1 MENGLHSLT
10 HTLSLSSTHTHT
22 QRHPYTL
29 HPCCWQA
36 KQDVHTSTTHTFL
49 LFVKRG
55 NLVKCLCTFCCLL
68 KHTNGAIWRPVR
80 CVLEASMLVVKRF
93 CKCLCLQ
100 LLFFNAA
107 LWASRISVF
116 LSQRTP
122 LKKYH

>member
-1 MENGLHSLT
+1 MDKWRMGYTHSHTHSL
-10 HTLSLSSTHTHT
+10 SLFHT

-29 HPCCWQA
+29 HLCCWQA

-49 LFVKRG
+49 LFVERG

-68 KHTNGAIWRPVR
+68 KHTNVAIWRPVR

-100 LLFFNAA
+100 LLFFNTA
-107 LWASRISVF
+107 LWASRISAF